1 MALFLVASEQLRLMR
16 GIESPNSTKMDVF
29 LHIVKTALDPPS
41 VLHIHVADFSDGL
54 LKSGLQNDTNLQHKF
69 LHMGLTPP
77 PPFTQCVKKHPLW

>member
-1 MALFLVASEQLRLMR
+1 MALFLVASEQVRLMR

-54 LKSGLQNDTNLQHKF
+54 LKSA
-69 LHMGLTPP
+69 
-77 PPFTQCVKKHPLW
+77 